1 MANLNTVVKKNSGS
15 KHSRKELMNKSPIP
29 WLVIIFITLIA
40 GGFLIYPNASSWL
53 EKRAELTE
61 METLIP
67 QLEDKN
73 QTLINE
79 KDALNDTFKNKAQPY
94 IRIADQRFPTVIN
107 PTTVTQVLEMYA
119 ILMKVNYRSND
130 FELNSLSV
138 GQPRNVDGLPFAESS
153 VNINVVIDREMLEEF
168 VAFLQTGEIT
178 NDLENKVIES
188 GGGET
193 ASIEF
198 LKLNKLPVATINS
211 LSLNEE
217 RSQNETANKEVYNAQ
232 LQVLFYSEP
241 V

>member
-1 MANLNTVVKKNSGS
+1 MSNLNSVVKKKSGS

-29 WLVIIFITLIA
+29 WVVVIVITLIA
-40 GGFLIYPNASSWL
+40 GAVLIWPNISDWT
-53 EKRAELTE
+53 EKRGELKE

-67 QLEDKN
+67 QLESSN
-73 QTLINE
+73 QTLTN
-79 KDALNDTFKNKAQPY
+79 DRDLLNNTFKEKAKPY
-94 IRIADQRFPTVIN
+94 IQIADQRFPVEIN
-107 PTTVTQVLEMYA
+107 TTTITQVLEMYA

-130 FELNSLSV
+130 FELKSLSV
-138 GQPRNVDGLPFAESS
+138 ARPTNVDGLPFAESS
-153 VNINVVIDREMLEEF
+153 VNISVKIDREMLEEF
-168 VAFLQTGEIT
+168 IAFLQTGEIT
-178 NDLENKVIES
+178 NDLENKVLAS

-217 RSQNETANKEVYNAQ
+217 RSQNESANKEVYNAQ